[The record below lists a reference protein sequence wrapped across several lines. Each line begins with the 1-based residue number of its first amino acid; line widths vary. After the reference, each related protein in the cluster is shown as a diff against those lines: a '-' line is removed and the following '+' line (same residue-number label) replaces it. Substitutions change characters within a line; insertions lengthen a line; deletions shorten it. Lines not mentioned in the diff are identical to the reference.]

1 MRRTRPRP
9 ARPTRTALA
18 LAVLALITTACGG
31 TGGGADDSR
40 RLTVMAAASLTESFS
55 KLADRFEASH
65 DGVEV
70 VTSFDSSATLATQVA
85 SGAPA
90 DVVATADLRTMQMMV
105 EADAVAGDPVV
116 FARNVLTL
124 AVPADNPAR
133 IERLADLQ
141 GSEFV
146 VCAPAV
152 PCGAL
157 ATQALDE
164 AGVTTRPRSLE
175 VDVKAV
181 LTKVV
186 LGEADAGLVYAS
198 DVVAARDRVV
208 AVPAPELADA
218 ATDYPVAVTADS
230 GEPDLAGEFVDLLRS
245 EEGRQVLDEAGLEP
259 ATGTPEEQQ

>member
-1 MRRTRPRP
+1 MSPALNRRQPGSP
-9 ARPTRTALA
+9 AVALLAALA
-18 LAVLALITTACGG
+18 LTVTACGG
-31 TGGGADDSR
+31 ADDGGEGDER
-40 RLTVMAAASLTESFS
+40 RLTVMAAASLTESFTE
-55 KLADRFEASH
+55 LADRFEAEH
-65 DGVEV
+65 EGVEV

-90 DVVATADLRTMQMMV
+90 DVVATADRRTMQMM
-105 EADAVAGDPVV
+105 ADADALAEEPVV

-124 AVPADNPAR
+124 AVPADNPAD
-133 IERLADLQ
+133 IKGLADLQ

-157 ATQALDE
+157 ATEALRG

-181 LTKVV
+181 LTKVL

-198 DVVAARDRVV
+198 DVVAAGDRVL
-208 AVPAPELADA
+208 AVPSPELTEA

-230 GEPDLAGEFVDLLRS
+230 GEPDLAQEFVDLLRS
-245 EEGRQVLDEAGLEP
+245 DEGRRVLDEAGFSSGEGEDQP
-259 ATGTPEEQQ
+259 